1 MTRQLLTFG
10 RGQALEPVVFDLNET
25 VAGLEPMLRRLIPSN
40 IAIETR
46 LGLSLGRV
54 RADPGQ
60 IEQVLVNLAVNAS
73 DAMAGGG
80 TLTIAL
86 ADTELDPDY
95 FSRHPASNGEP
106 GHYVMVEVADTGVG
120 MDAETMSHVFEPFY
134 TTKAEEHGTGLG
146 LATVY
151 GIVTQSGGFVWV
163 YSEPARGTSFKVY
176 LPVDEA
182 ALNVAPVRP
191 RAEPLTA
198 TGRTLLLV
206 EDDEHVRAVVRR
218 MLEADGFAILEAAE
232 GEAALM
238 HSEAGDPDSLS
249 VLVTDTIIPGPGGV
263 ELADRIRLR
272 HPALRTVIMSGYTQP
287 QVTGEQTLARHTEF
301 IAKPFSATDL
311 RNKLASL
318 LAEPN

>member
-1 MTRQLLTFG
+1 
-10 RGQALEPVVFDLNET
+10 
-25 VAGLEPMLRRLIPSN
+25 
-40 IAIETR
+40 
-46 LGLSLGRV
+46 
-54 RADPGQ
+54 
-60 IEQVLVNLAVNAS
+60 
-73 DAMAGGG
+73 
-80 TLTIAL
+80 
-86 ADTELDPDY
+86 
-95 FSRHPASNGEP
+95 
-106 GHYVMVEVADTGVG
+106 
-120 MDAETMSHVFEPFY
+120 
-134 TTKAEEHGTGLG
+134 
-146 LATVY
+146 
-151 GIVTQSGGFVWV
+151 
-163 YSEPARGTSFKVY
+163 
-176 LPVDEA
+176 
-182 ALNVAPVRP
+182 
-191 RAEPLTA
+191 
-198 TGRTLLLV
+198 
-206 EDDEHVRAVVRR
+206 